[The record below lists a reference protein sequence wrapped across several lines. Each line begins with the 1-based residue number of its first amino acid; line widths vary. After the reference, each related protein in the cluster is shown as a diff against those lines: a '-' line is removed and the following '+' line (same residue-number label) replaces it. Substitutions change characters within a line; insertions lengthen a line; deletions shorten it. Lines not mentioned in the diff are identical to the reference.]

1 MKRKLIQM
9 AGKTM
14 VVSLP
19 SAWVKKYNLK
29 KGEEIDLQE
38 EGNTVLVRTVKSVKP
53 EGRPR
58 IDISSTGSL
67 LLRILAGLYKSGYD
81 EFELVFDDPQ
91 VLKKVEK
98 DLKEFL
104 IGLEIVSQG
113 KQSCIVKVLTQEVDT
128 EFDNVLRK
136 IFLSLISFSNE
147 SLECY
152 KKNDFNALQEVL
164 EYEKTNNKLT
174 TFCRRILNKKGYT
187 KTLKITYI
195 YCLIEEL
202 EKLADEYKYI
212 CEYLIKKKKKSS
224 KDILMIYQKTN
235 SFFNDFYELFYKYD
249 QNKIINLY
257 NMKKELISEI
267 DTQLDKKTEC
277 YSKILHHLANIV
289 QLTGNCLTFKLCLEL

>member
-9 AGKTM
+9 AGRTM

-19 SAWVKKYNLK
+19 ADWVKKYGLK
-29 KGEEIDLQE
+29 KGEEIDLE
-38 EGNTVLVRTVKSVKP
+38 EVGDTVLIKTVKNIKP
-53 EGRPR
+53 EGRPK
-58 IDISSTGSL
+58 IDISGTGPLS
-67 LLRILAGLYKSGYD
+67 LRILAGLYKSGYD

-113 KQSCIVKVLTQEVDT
+113 KQSCIVKVLAQEMDT

-136 IFLSLISFSNE
+136 VFLSLISFSNE
-147 SLECY
+147 SFENY
-152 KKNDFNALQEVL
+152 KKNDFKALQEVL

-174 TFCRRILNKKGYT
+174 TFCRRILNKKSYT
-187 KTLKITYI
+187 KNLKITYF

-212 CEYLIKKKKKSS
+212 CEYLIEKEKKAS
-224 KDILMIYQKTN
+224 KNILMMYQKTN
-235 SFFNDFYELFYKYD
+235 DLFNDFYELFYKYD
-249 QNKIINLY
+249 QNKTVNLY
-257 NMKKELISEI
+257 NRKKELITEI
-267 DTQLDKKTEC
+267 NTQFDKKTESC
-277 YSKILHHLANIV
+277 SKILHHLANIV